1 MNHGPRQSSANVFPQ
16 SSHNI
21 AQQDIPISKGG
32 LSLVASLAEDHQ
44 HLLAPALSDLNAL
57 TADFENNGLQSIRPR
72 SKPSAS
78 MWRFILIA
86 GDSMLL
92 FVLLGLLLILSQS
105 LNRNLGIIHY
115 ASGPWNLKLVW
126 VFLALLSWS
135 IAANITQCQ
144 ELLNSSNRLK
154 SPLYTLFA
162 LMLMCILWI
171 GFSYPFIASDVFPF
185 TRGLLFFFALAVPIF
200 SLWRVLLAELIN
212 LPRFRRQAVIIGV
225 NTAGETIAKEIRN
238 AKRPI
243 ANVLGYVSEFSEET
257 GQRDGF
263 PILGGRR
270 LLRHL
275 LASGVIDMIIMAIDY
290 RVNPELLQDAIE
302 AVQWGVSVVP
312 MSMVYEYTSG
322 KIPVEHAGDQ
332 WYMALPIERN
342 VSLLYFCWRKVM
354 DIAFG
359 LIGSLLLLVILPI
372 LSLLIYLD
380 SPGPIFYKQERMG
393 YQGKKFHIFKFRS
406 MQTDAENTGG
416 AVWAAKTDARV
427 TRIGKFMRTTHLDE
441 LPQVL
446 NILRS
451 EMSLVGPRPER
462 EEFVKNLEKKIPFYR
477 CRLSVKPGLTGW
489 AQVKCHYASSDHDAM
504 IKLQYDL
511 YYIKHQAFILDVFII
526 LKTVVEVLLCQ
537 GR

>member
-1 MNHGPRQSSANVFPQ
+1 MKHGPRQSSPNLFPQ
-16 SSHNI
+16 SSHRT
-21 AQQDIPISKGG
+21 AQGEFPISKDG
-32 LSLVASLAEDHQ
+32 LSQVASLAEDHQ
-44 HLLAPALSDLNAL
+44 HSHAPVLNNLNTL
-57 TADFENNGLQSIRPR
+57 TTDFESYGLQGIHPR
-72 SKPSAS
+72 SKLSAS

-86 GDSMLL
+86 GDNFLL
-92 FVLLGLLLILSQS
+92 LVLLGLLLILPQS
-105 LNRNLGIIHY
+105 SYRNLGIIDY

-126 VFLALLSWS
+126 VSLALLSWS
-135 IAANITQCQ
+135 IAANIIRCQ
-144 ELLNSSNRLK
+144 ELLNSSNRLR

-162 LMLMCILWI
+162 LALMCILWI

-185 TRGLLFFFALAVPIF
+185 TRGLLFFFVLAVPLF
-200 SLWRVLLAELIN
+200 SLWRILLAELIN
-212 LPRFRRQAVIIGV
+212 LPRFRRQAVIVGV
-225 NTAGETIAKEIRN
+225 NTAGETIAQEIRE
-238 AKRPI
+238 AKCPI
-243 ANVLGYVSEFSEET
+243 ANVLGYVSEFSEER
-257 GQRDGF
+257 GQKDGL
-263 PILGGRR
+263 PILGGRS

-275 LASGVIDMIIMAIDY
+275 LASGVLDMIIMAIDY
-290 RVNPELLQDAIE
+290 KVSPELLQDAIE

-322 KIPVEHAGDQ
+322 KIPVEHVGDQ
-332 WYMALPIERN
+332 WYMALPIERHG
-342 VSLLYFCWRKVM
+342 SLLYICWRKVM

-372 LSLLIYLD
+372 VGLLIYLD

-393 YQGKKFHIFKFRS
+393 YQGKKFYMLKFRS
-406 MQTDAENTGG
+406 MQTDAENTGS
-416 AVWAAKTDARV
+416 AVWAAKTDSRV

-451 EMSLVGPRPER
+451 EMSLIGPRPER
-462 EEFVKNLEKKIPFYR
+462 EEFVRHLEKRIPFYC

-489 AQVKCHYASSDHDAM
+489 AQVKCHYASSDGEAM

-511 YYIKHQAFILDVFII
+511 YYIKHQAFTLDIFII